1 MLIVINIMYKFKEIV
16 NKLGWDDIPTEIA
29 EEAIELML
37 NNHHEY
43 MEDAFGH
50 SEDDKTVI
58 NIWLDGFTPVKSV
71 YLNLVIDS
79 EYSAKDAG
87 FHELAWALR
96 EDVHDLMKGGM
107 PFWEIQIEWDL

>member
-1 MLIVINIMYKFKEIV
+1 MYKFKQLV
-16 NKLGWDDIPTEIA
+16 NKLGWDDIPAEIA

-58 NIWLDGFTPVKSV
+58 NVWLDSFTPVKSV

-79 EYSAKDAG
+79 EYTSKDTNY
-87 FHELAWALR
+87 HDLAWALR
-96 EDVHDLMKGGM
+96 KDVHDLMKGGM
-107 PFWEIQIEWDL
+107 PFWEVRIEWDL

>member
-1 MLIVINIMYKFKEIV
+1 MYKFKQIV
-16 NKLGWDDIPTEIA
+16 NKLGWDDIPADIA

-58 NIWLDGFTPVKSV
+58 NVWLDSFTS
-71 YLNLVIDS
+71 
-79 EYSAKDAG
+79 KDTNY
-87 FHELAWALR
+87 HDLAWALR
-96 EDVHDLMKGGM
+96 KDVHDLMKGGM